1 MVLAINWIDMQ
12 IIIAIMT
19 GLVVGL
25 GLHYIEKI
33 KIQKR
38 IDGLSLMIEHL
49 KQQNYQMNLKQD
61 QFSKLEDDIY
71 KLFLKLVEEREQS
84 TKRYQNQSKNLE
96 DIAHQIKTP
105 LTAMLFQLEN
115 WDDNTEEILMGL
127 EKQISRLNQL
137 TDILLKL
144 SSLEANINR
153 MKSEPVYLEEM
164 IEYAL
169 DILDGDIQKSG
180 VKILK
185 EPLEGTVL
193 GDYYWISEAL
203 INILKNAIGFSSGKN
218 IFIRSKVNP
227 IYTLLEIE
235 DEGGGVEPKAMK
247 KIFERFYK
255 SPNSKGFGIG
265 LAMAKTIVEANH
277 GEITVENTDKGALF
291 SIKFY

>member
-33 KIQKR
+33 KIKKR

-144 SSLEANINR
+144 SSLEANVNR

>member
-1 MVLAINWIDMQ
+1 M
-12 IIIAIMT
+12 
-19 GLVVGL
+19 GL

-33 KIQKR
+33 KIKKR
-38 IDGLSLMIEHL
+38 IDGLSLMIENL

-71 KLFLKLVEEREQS
+71 KLFLKLVEEREQN
-84 TKRYQNQSKNLE
+84 TKLYQNQSKNLE

-144 SSLEANINR
+144 SSLEANVSQ
-153 MKSEPVYLEEM
+153 MKSEPVSLEEM

-203 INILKNAIGFSSGKN
+203 INILKNAIGFSKGKN

-227 IYTLLEIE
+227 IYTLLQIE

-247 KIFERFYK
+247 KIFQRFYK